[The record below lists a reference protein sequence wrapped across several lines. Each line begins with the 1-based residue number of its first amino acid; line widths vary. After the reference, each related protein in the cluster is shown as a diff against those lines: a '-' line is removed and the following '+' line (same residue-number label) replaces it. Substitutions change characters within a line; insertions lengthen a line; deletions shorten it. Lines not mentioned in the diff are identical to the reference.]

1 MPPAITITLIFVGLA
16 LLITLPSF
24 QIIKENEMAIV
35 ERLGKYHKTIKEP
48 GIHIMMPFV
57 ERIIERIPT
66 EPFYISK
73 KIKKQENI
81 HQPLIITYKIEVFDE
96 MLYTYSAI
104 DCVMEVHQF
113 VIEALKEQMDPDD
126 ITDQLLTYTHQFG
139 FNLIEIKYN
148 NL

>member
-1 MPPAITITLIFVGLA
+1 MPPALTITLIFVGLA

-35 ERLGKYHKTIKEP
+35 ERLGKYQKTITEP
-48 GIHIMMPFV
+48 GIHVMMPFI

-66 EPFYISK
+66 KPFYVTK

-81 HQPLIITYKIEVFDE
+81 NQSLIITYKINVFDE

-104 DCVMEVHQF
+104 DCVMEVHKF
-113 VIEALKEQMDPDD
+113 VIEALKEQMDPNE
-126 ITDQLLTYTHQFG
+126 ITDQLLTYTKQFG
-139 FNLIEIKYN
+139 FDLLEIKYDN
-148 NL
+148 